1 MELDETLTSRDR
13 INKQITAILDEATD
27 RWGIKVSRVELKN
40 ILPPREIQD
49 SMEKQM
55 KRNVRA
61 VKRFFLPR
69 VRKNPRF
76 LWPRAIRNRRSC
88 VRGS

>member
-40 ILPPREIQD
+40 ILPQ
-49 SMEKQM
+49 EKY
-55 KRNVRA
+55 K
-61 VKRFFLPR
+61 
-69 VRKNPRF
+69 
-76 LWPRAIRNRRSC
+76 IRWKSR
-88 VRGS
+88 